1 MTFRIRY
8 ARLAARVLSIAA
20 AGVVAGLFT
29 TITAAQE
36 QPAGGGPEPLETIVI
51 TGSRIATPN
60 ATSTSPI
67 QTVTSQEITLQG
79 ATDIGN
85 VLNTLPQVNFL
96 SAVDLSNR
104 QNPLATPGGES
115 TVDLRGL
122 GPQRTLVLVNSRR
135 LGPGD
140 ANTANPNPGVDV
152 NQIPAQLIDRIE
164 VVTGGASATYGS
176 DAIAGV
182 VNFIMKKDF
191 QGVEIDGQYGFD
203 YHDNHNKDMQSLL
216 SQAGFAV
223 PSGSVTDGRNRAFTI
238 VMGTN
243 SSDGKGNVT
252 GYFTYRSV
260 DPVSQGSRDFAACL
274 LHTTSKFEAF
284 CDGSPNSNLFVAGV
298 GTANEGDFSV
308 VGNQLLP
315 YPQSGSVPPPLFN
328 SSPFQYFSQESQ
340 RYMGGVFAHYDIEKW
355 VKPYFEFNYMNDKST
370 AATAPSGLFLGSDP
384 KSPVTFPAGQSADGA
399 SVYMPCNSALF
410 SAQEATTLGPY
421 CGLNGA
427 PPGYVSLWIGRR
439 NIEGGPRSTQWEHN
453 NYRVVGGATGN
464 LGDAWNYDAY
474 FSNYYTSLQ
483 QTNVNFLSW
492 DAINNAL
499 NVGPNG
505 QCLTG
510 GSTCVPYQLFK
521 QAAVTPDQVAYLN
534 SLGTQ
539 TGWVREAIISGSIT
553 GDLGKYGVTIPLA
566 SDGVALNVGAEHRL
580 DELNFQPD
588 AASISNDLAGF
599 SGASVAIHDQDTS
612 VTEEFAELR
621 VPLVQNQPWT
631 KELVFDTGYR
641 HSSYTPAGPANTYKL
656 EMQWAPIPDIRFRG
670 SYQHALRAPNII
682 ELYSPQTVTNT
693 SVVSSDPCA
702 GLAPS
707 APFSQCA
714 HTGVSQTQYGH
725 IPQCP
730 AGQCATL
737 LGGNPGLKPETAS
750 TTSFGVTLTPRFISD
765 FELSVDYYRILIKQ
779 EVGTVPISTSLQ
791 QCLTTGDPTF
801 CGLVVRASSGA
812 LFGTT
817 IAGGGYI
824 IGTNINVAEA
834 DQRGVDV
841 QSVYRLGIGKA
852 GSLTFTLNGS
862 YTSVASTSPL
872 PGFGTYDCAG
882 LYGATCG
889 SVFPKWRSNFRASW
903 QLPWADVLV
912 SGQWRYIGSTEL
924 DSNTSNPLLNNGV
937 YNTLNARVGSVSYLD
952 LSAIWTLNKTLELR
966 AGVNNVLDRDP
977 PVIPAEIT
985 GTGSGNVYPNYDTL
999 GREVFVG
1006 FTARF

>member
-1 MTFRIRY
+1 MMSRIRY
-8 ARLAARVLSIAA
+8 TRLVARSLSLAAAA
-20 AGVVAGLFT
+20 VAGLFSLM
-29 TITAAQE
+29 ASAQE
-36 QPAGGGPEPLETIVI
+36 APAAAAPEPLETIVI
-51 TGSRIATPN
+51 TGSRIITPN

-67 QTVTSQEITLQG
+67 QTVTSEEITLRG
-79 ATDIGN
+79 ATDVGN
-85 VLNTLPQVNFL
+85 LLNTLPQVNFL

-140 ANTANPNPGVDV
+140 ANTANPNPGADV

-182 VNFIMKKDF
+182 VNFIMRKDF
-191 QGVEIDGQYGFD
+191 QGIEVDGQYGLN
-203 YHDNHNKDMQSLL
+203 YHDNHNKDMQNLL
-216 SQAGFAV
+216 SQAGFTV
-223 PSGSVTDGRNRAFTI
+223 PTGTVTDGRNRAFTI
-238 VMGTN
+238 VMGSN
-243 SSDGKGNVT
+243 SADGKGNVT
-252 GYFTYRSV
+252 GYFTYRSA

-274 LHTTSKFEAF
+274 LNTSKQFTSF
-284 CDGSPNSNLFVAGV
+284 CTGSPNSNLFVAGV

-315 YPQSGSVPPPLFN
+315 YPQNGSVPPPLFN
-328 SSPFQYFSQESQ
+328 SSPYQYFSQESQ
-340 RYMGGVFAHYDIEKW
+340 RYLGGVFAHYDMENW
-355 VKPYFEFNYMNDKST
+355 LKPYFEFNYMNDKSK
-370 AATAPSGLFLGSDP
+370 AATAPSGLFLASDP
-384 KSPVTFPAGQSADGA
+384 KSPVTFPPGQSADGA
-399 SVYMPCNSALF
+399 SVYMPCNSALL
-410 SAQEATTLGPY
+410 SAQEASTLAPY
-421 CGLNGA
+421 CGQYGA

-453 NYRVVGGATGN
+453 NYRVVAGATGN
-464 LGDAWNYDAY
+464 LGAAWNYDAY

-483 QTNVNFLSW
+483 QTNTNFLSW

-499 NVGPNG
+499 NVGPTG

-510 GSTCVPYQLFK
+510 GSSCVPYQLFK
-521 QAAVTPDQVAYLN
+521 QGAVTPDQVAYLN

-539 TGWVREAIISGSIT
+539 AGWVRESIISGSIT
-553 GDLGKYGVTIPLA
+553 GDLGKYGATIPLA
-566 SDGVALNVGAEHRL
+566 NDGVAINLGAEHRL

-621 VPLVQNQPWT
+621 VPIVQNQPWT
-631 KELVFDTGYR
+631 RELVFDTGYR
-641 HSSYTPAGPANTYKL
+641 HSSYTPAGPADTYKF
-656 EMQWAPIPDIRFRG
+656 EMQWAPLADIRFRG

-693 SVVSSDPCA
+693 SVVASDPCA

-707 APFSQCA
+707 APLSQCA
-714 HTGVSQTQYGH
+714 HSGVSQAQYGH

-730 AGQCATL
+730 ASQCATL
-737 LGGNPGLKPETAS
+737 LGGNPDLKPETANS
-750 TTSFGVTLTPRFISD
+750 TSVGVTLTPRFISD

-779 EVGTVPISTSLQ
+779 EVGTIPISTSLR

-801 CGLVVRASSGA
+801 CGLVVRAPSGA

-834 DQRGVDV
+834 DTRGVDV
-841 QSVYRLGIGKA
+841 SGVYRLGIGKA
-852 GSLTFTLNGS
+852 GSLTFMVNGS
-862 YTSVASTSPL
+862 YNSVASTSPL
-872 PGFGTYDCAG
+872 PGFGSYDCAG

-889 SVFPKWRSNFRASW
+889 SIFPKWRSNLRTTW
-903 QLPWADVLV
+903 QLPWANLLL

-924 DSNTSNPLLNNGV
+924 DSNTSNPLLSNGA

-952 LSAIWTLNKTLELR
+952 LSAIWTLNRNLELR

-977 PVIPAEIT
+977 PVVPAEIT
-985 GTGSGNVYPNYDTL
+985 GTGSGNVFPNYDTL
-999 GREVFVG
+999 GREMFVG